1 MPTEDPY
8 ASYIGLLLG
17 VDKIFEYQLEKETDF
32 LPADGDGLQDE
43 LSEHL
48 KKANDELLDT
58 AKYYKGKCNKYK
70 KKMDSINTER
80 KREINSVKNFYQTLL
95 FAHSRS
101 AIIFREAVS
110 KINK

>member
-48 KKANDELLDT
+48 KKLMMN
-58 AKYYKGKCNKYK
+58 C
-70 KKMDSINTER
+70 
-80 KREINSVKNFYQTLL
+80 
-95 FAHSRS
+95 
-101 AIIFREAVS
+101 
-110 KINK
+110 